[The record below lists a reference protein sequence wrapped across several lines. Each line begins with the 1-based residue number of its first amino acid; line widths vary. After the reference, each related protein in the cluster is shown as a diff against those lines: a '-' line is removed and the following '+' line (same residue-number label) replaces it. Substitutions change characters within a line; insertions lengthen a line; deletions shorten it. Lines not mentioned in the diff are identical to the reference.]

1 MKFFV
6 EEEDVAM
13 TTISRTFTIDRGL
26 NMYEVADY
34 AIESMESFI
43 PERYDDF
50 INEKVVDII
59 VELEPT
65 DSSLSIT
72 IFLMNEEEDNLT
84 PISNSLIEDM
94 MKELDRDIEENLQEE
109 D

>member
-1 MKFFV
+1 MKFFI

-43 PERYDDF
+43 PEKYDDF

>member
-1 MKFFV
+1 MKFFI

-43 PERYDDF
+43 PEKYDDF

-72 IFLMNEEEDNLT
+72 IFLMNEEENNLT

-94 MKELDRDIEENLQEE
+94 MKELDRDIEENLQEK

>member
-1 MKFFV
+1 MKFFI